1 MTGSIVTVR
10 ILGRRHVGV
19 VTLTNS
25 RDLVHVAV
33 AGRLVLAHPQD
44 VTALDVDAMP
54 LDWRPTGAELWV
66 EAGHG

>member
-10 ILGRRHVGV
+10 ILGRQHVGV
-19 VTLTNS
+19 VTLTNG

-54 LDWRPTGAELWV
+54 LDWRATGGEQCKGLT
-66 EAGHG
+66 